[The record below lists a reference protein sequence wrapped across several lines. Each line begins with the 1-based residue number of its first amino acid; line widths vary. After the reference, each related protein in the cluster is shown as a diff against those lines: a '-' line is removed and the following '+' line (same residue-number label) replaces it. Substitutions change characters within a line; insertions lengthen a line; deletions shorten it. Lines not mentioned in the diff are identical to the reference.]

1 MRIADFG
8 LRIGL
13 ALLAGV
19 LASPASAAAERR
31 WENGFPDRPDFF
43 PLCVWVQ
50 NTRNAERYKAIGVN
64 TYVALYRGPTDQ
76 QLADLEKAGMY
87 AVCQQ
92 TERSLKYRDS
102 KVIVAWMHNDEPD
115 NAQRRRD
122 GQPGWGPPVAPE
134 KIVADYERMKAADP
148 TRPVLLNLGQ
158 GVAWDKWIGRGVRSR
173 HPEDYPKY
181 LKGCDIASF
190 DIYPVVHDNAEV
202 AGKLEFVGNGVRRLV
217 EWTDGR
223 KPAWA
228 CIETTHI
235 SNEQARPT
243 PQQIRSEVWM
253 AIAHGATGILYFCHE
268 FKPEQIEAGLLQ
280 YPEIVE
286 GVKAV
291 NAEVTR
297 LAPVINSPTVAGA
310 VKTRPGAPA
319 AEDAVATL
327 CKRYHGSLYVIAA
340 SRSGTPTRVTFALE
354 RDPAGGPVTVENES
368 RTIAASAGMFE
379 DDFDGY
385 GVHVYRIPEAAR

>member
-1 MRIADFG
+1 MKSRIADFG
-8 LRIGL
+8 VRIGV
-13 ALLAGV
+13 ALLAGLLTV
-19 LASPASAAAERR
+19 PASSAAERR
-31 WENGFPDRPDFF
+31 WQNGFPDRPEFF

-50 NTRNAERYKAIGVN
+50 NTRNADRYKAIGVN
-64 TYVALYRGPTDQ
+64 TYVALYRGPTEQ

-92 TERSLKYRDS
+92 SERSLKFRDS

-158 GVAWDKWIGRGVRSR
+158 GVAWDNWFGRGVRSR
-173 HPEDYPKY
+173 HPEDYPQY

-217 EWTDGR
+217 EWTEGR

-235 SNEQARPT
+235 SNEKARPT

-253 AIAHGATGILYFCHE
+253 AIAHGATGIIYFCHE

-291 NAEVTR
+291 NAEVDA
-297 LAPVINSPTVAGA
+297 LAPVINAPSIPDGA
-310 VKTRPGAPA
+310 A
-319 AEDAVATL
+319 ATGGVQVL
-327 CKRYHGSLYVIAA
+327 CKRRGRETYLFAV
-340 SRSGTPTRVTFALE
+340 SRSGA
-354 RDPAGGPVTVENES
+354 PVRATLTVNGISPGAAVEAVGES
-368 RTIAASAGMFE
+368 RTFKAAGGRFD
-379 DDFDGY
+379 DDFAPY
-385 GVHVYRIPEAAR
+385 GVHIYRFATTP